1 MKLVINA
8 TRLIVGVLFVFSGL
22 VKANDPLGLSYKMDE
37 FFAKWNW
44 NWAPRFSLS
53 ISVAMIAF
61 EIFAGVALLLGWKPK
76 LITRLLLLLI
86 VFFTFLTGYA
96 YLSGKFH
103 SCGCFGDC
111 IPITSGQSFTKDLLL
126 LVLCI
131 ILAAGW
137 RKIQPLFRPALNTI
151 LLSVFTIASFALMA
165 FVLLHLPVKDCLP
178 YAEGK
183 NLIDQMKLPPGAI
196 PDSTVIYYKYK
207 KDGKELRFDADH
219 FPADF
224 DENTYEYVDRE
235 DVIVRPHTGAIA
247 IQDFALKTLDGK
259 DTTQEILNKTGRYLL
274 FFAKDFDGRQPTWQ
288 ASFDKVLAT
297 SKQKEMPLLLVSNM
311 DSLANAYFNV
321 QKEYTIPILVCDAT
335 PMKTFLRSNTGLIL
349 MNGPVIERKLNIR
362 DADKFIE

>member
-1 MKLVINA
+1 MKVVINI
-8 TRLIVGVLFVFSGL
+8 TRLIVGVLFIFSGL

-44 NWAPRFSLS
+44 NWAPRFSLV

-76 LITRLLLLLI
+76 WITRLLLLLI
-86 VFFTFLTGYA
+86 IFFTFLTGYA

-111 IPITSGQSFTKDLLL
+111 IPITSGQSFIKDLLL

-131 ILAAGW
+131 VLVLGW
-137 RKIQPLFRPALNTI
+137 QKIQPLFRPGLNI
-151 LLSVFTIASFALMA
+151 ALLSFFTVASFALMG

-183 NLIDQMKLPPGAI
+183 NLSDQMKLPPGAI

-207 KDGKELRFDADH
+207 KGGKELRFDANH

-224 DENTYEYVDRE
+224 DESTYEYVDRE
-235 DVIVRPHTGAIA
+235 DVIVRPGSGGIA
-247 IQDFALKTLDGK
+247 ITDFALNTLTGE
-259 DTTQEILNKTGRYLL
+259 DTTAAVLNSNGRYLL

-288 ASFDKVLAT
+288 ADFEKVLA
-297 SKQKEMPLLLVSNM
+297 SCKQKGMPLLLVSNLGK
-311 DSLANAYFNV
+311 SANHYFNV
-321 QKEYTIPILVCDAT
+321 QKKYDVPVLVCDAT
-335 PMKTFLRSNTGLIL
+335 PMKTFLRSNTGLVL
-349 MNGPVIERKLNIR
+349 MNGPVVERKLNIR
-362 DADKFIE
+362 DAGRFVK